1 MRTLAHILRFTNR
14 VIAAFVIG
22 LALLAG
28 VGILSYR
35 NAELELEGRN
45 SVIHTYQVLAVIDSV
60 ENNIVEAEGRQRTYL
75 LTGETERLPL
85 YHHNIS
91 DLSTAVAQLR
101 HLTVDNSVQ
110 QHNLDSLESL
120 MTARIARLEMGIDM
134 RTQHGLAGSI
144 EVVRQAKGALLMR
157 SVRSQID
164 AIKAEEQRLLEVRT
178 TRTNAASRK
187 TRLAIILGNIFA
199 VALLFVSGIAVRREL
214 RDRRVAEKALRES
227 EERFRLVVANVSTYA
242 ILTLDPEGHV
252 STWNAGAERIKGY
265 KTDEI
270 IGKYFSCFY
279 RPEDVVAGK
288 PEAELKVATSEGRS
302 ENEGWR
308 VHKDGSLLWANV
320 VVTAMRGA
328 DGHLIG
334 FSKVTHDLTERKRAE
349 EDIRNLNGY
358 LQQHVNDL
366 TAANREL
373 DAFTYSLAHDLRAPI
388 RHINGFATILCNE
401 HYEHL
406 DGEGQRFLNKIEK
419 SSRDMG
425 VLIDELLGFARLGRQ
440 ELGRSKVNLHELV
453 KEIRQQLE
461 PETLGRVLAWDI
473 GALPDVYGDIA
484 LLRQVLVNLI
494 SNAVKYT
501 KKKTNAHIEI
511 GARNG
516 GPEVTIYVRDNGAGF
531 DMQYAEKLFRVFQR
545 LHHAEDFEGTGIG
558 LAIVRRIIERHGGR
572 VWAEGDTARGATF
585 YFTLPVKKDAQWT
598 N

>member
-1 MRTLAHILRFTNR
+1 MKTLANIMQFTNR
-14 VIAAFVIG
+14 IIAAFVIG

-60 ENNIVEAEGRQRTYL
+60 ENNIVEAEGRQRNYL

-91 DLSTAVAQLR
+91 DLSTAIAQLR

-134 RTQHGLAGSI
+134 RAQHDLAGSI
-144 EVVRQAKGALLMR
+144 EVVRQGKGALLMR
-157 SVRSQID
+157 GVRSQIGTM
-164 AIKAEEQRLLEVRT
+164 KAEEQRLLEVRT
-178 TRTNAASRK
+178 ARTNAASRK
-187 TRLAIILGNIFA
+187 TRLAIIFGNIFA
-199 VALLFVSGIAVRREL
+199 VALLFMSGIAVTREL
-214 RDRRVAEKALRES
+214 RDRRIAEKALRES

-265 KTDEI
+265 TTDEI
-270 IGKYFSCFY
+270 IGKHFSCFY

-288 PEAELKVATSEGRS
+288 PETELKIATSEGRY

-308 VHKDGSLLWANV
+308 VRKDGSLLWANV
-320 VVTAMRGA
+320 VVTAMRGT

-334 FSKVTHDLTERKRAE
+334 FSNVTRDLTERKRAE
-349 EDIRNLNGY
+349 EDISNLNGY

-406 DGEGQRFLNKIEK
+406 DGEGQRFLNKIEE
-419 SSRDMG
+419 SSRGMG

-473 GALPDVYGDIA
+473 GELPDVYGDLA

-516 GPEVTIYVRDNGAGF
+516 GHEVTIYVRDNGAGF

-558 LAIVRRIIERHGGR
+558 LAIVRRIVERHGGR

-585 YFTLPVKKDAQWT
+585 YFTLPVKKDTQWT

>member
-1 MRTLAHILRFTNR
+1 
-14 VIAAFVIG
+14 
-22 LALLAG
+22 
-28 VGILSYR
+28 LSYK

-101 HLTVDNSVQ
+101 HLTVDNSIQ

-134 RTQHGLAGSI
+134 RTQHDLAGSI
-144 EVVRQAKGALLMR
+144 EVVRQGKGALLMR
-157 SVRSQID
+157 SVRSQIN

-187 TRLAIILGNIFA
+187 TRVAIIFGNIFA
-199 VALLFVSGIAVRREL
+199 VALLFVSGIAVVREL
-214 RDRRVAEKALRES
+214 RDRRIAEKALRES

-288 PEAELKVATSEGRS
+288 PEAELKVATNEGRS

-406 DGEGQRFLNKIEK
+406 DGEGQRFLNKIEE
-419 SSRDMG
+419 SSRGMG

-473 GALPDVYGDIA
+473 GDLPDVYGDLA

-558 LAIVRRIIERHGGR
+558 LAIVRRIVERHGGR

-585 YFTLPVKKDAQWT
+585 YFTLPVKKDTQWT